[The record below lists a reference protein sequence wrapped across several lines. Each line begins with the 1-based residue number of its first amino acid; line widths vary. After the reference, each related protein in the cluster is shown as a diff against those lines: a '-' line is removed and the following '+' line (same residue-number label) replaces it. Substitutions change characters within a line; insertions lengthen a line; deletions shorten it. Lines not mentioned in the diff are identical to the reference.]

1 MRYWSPR
8 QVSSLIL
15 VLVCVLALGACS
27 TFGKKDS
34 PPPNPIVPPAE
45 ESSSPPPSFSSGPR
59 PLVYDFPD
67 VPCPSELSRQD
78 GDTFVVQSGPMKAG
92 LLTLRGLR
100 VDVRSLI
107 NFFQVAMPRE
117 NWKPR
122 GGFHAKRTVLIFE
135 KPDKTC
141 VINLYEST
149 IYTYAEIYVAPVSGG
164 PL

>member
-1 MRYWSPR
+1 MRNWNRKQASF
-8 QVSSLIL
+8 LIL
-15 VLVCVLALGACS
+15 VLLCVLALSDCS
-27 TFGKKDS
+27 SWNQKNS
-34 PPPNPIVPPAE
+34 PPPNPISQPQE
-45 ESSSPPPSFSSGPR
+45 GSSPPPTMSGPR

-78 GDTFVVQSGPMKAG
+78 RRTFVIQSGTMKAG
-92 LLTLRGLR
+92 LLTLRGMR

-117 NWKPR
+117 NWKPK
-122 GGFHAKRTVLIFE
+122 GGFMTKRTVLIFE

-141 VINLYEST
+141 VINLFET
-149 IYTYAEIYVAPVSGG
+149 TLYTYAEIYVAPASGA